1 MLTPYGNRSGNSG
14 VTAYEMLDDGIRVR
28 FVDGEIYTYTVK
40 SAGRE
45 HVERMQKL
53 ARAGEGL
60 SGYIATH
67 VRHRYASKAASGH
80 RGSGPGRGNRA
91 GKQRNQTLT

>member
-1 MLTPYGNRSGNSG
+1 MLTPYRNRAGNSG
-14 VTAYEMLDDGIRVR
+14 VTAYEILDDGIRVR

-45 HVERMQKL
+45 HVERMQAL
-53 ARAGEGL
+53 AKAGAGL

-67 VRHRYASKAASGH
+67 VRHRYASKAAGGH
-80 RGSGPGRGNRA
+80 RRSRPGRANRA
-91 GKQRNQTLT
+91 GRRHNQTLT

>member
-1 MLTPYGNRSGNSG
+1 MLTSYRNRAGNSG
-14 VTAYEMLDDGIRVR
+14 VTAYEILDDGIRVR

-45 HVERMQKL
+45 HVERMQAL
-53 ARAGEGL
+53 AKAGAGL

-67 VRHRYASKAASGH
+67 VRHRYASKLPAATAGV
-80 RGSGPGRGNRA
+80 GPVA
-91 GKQRNQTLT
+91 QTGPADGTIRR